1 MVVAQVHHQPDRH
14 QRENDEAKRHNELL
28 DFGFKTG
35 EDFVHKNVRKVVGET
50 GEMGAVKD
58 GRRWA
63 QGRNAPV

>member
-35 EDFVHKNVRKVVGET
+35 ENFVHKTGRRWVGET

-58 GRRWA
+58 G
-63 QGRNAPV
+63 QKQVKCRNAPV